1 MIPLLEKR
9 TRTSMN
15 GQDLAS
21 NAWFTIIGR
30 TAMLGTMGLVG
41 WQLQAVGTLQTDVKV
56 LTTTVSFTMSDH
68 YRGED
73 AKRDLSLRDIK
84 IDGLEVR
91 LRDLEHEIRATK
103 IDVKEQQI
111 QQQEIQKTVPKRAR

>member
-1 MIPLLEKR
+1 
-9 TRTSMN
+9 MN